1 MTTPKKIIFIAV
13 YILILVKHKYASI
26 FTDKSEVQGN
36 EEVKKKEVCGWPD
49 LKNTGNK
56 LNKKEIQSNQLLVT
70 TSIKQ

>member
-1 MTTPKKIIFIAV
+1 M
-13 YILILVKHKYASI
+13 ILVKHKYASI

-56 LNKKEIQSNQLLVT
+56 LNKKEIQMSTPEFHSRKSKMTGGQQV
-70 TSIKQ
+70 

>member
-1 MTTPKKIIFIAV
+1 M
-13 YILILVKHKYASI
+13 ILVKHKYASI

-56 LNKKEIQSNQLLVT
+56 LNKKEIQMSTLEFYSRKMTGGQQV
-70 TSIKQ
+70 

>member
-1 MTTPKKIIFIAV
+1 M
-13 YILILVKHKYASI
+13 ILVKHKYASI

-56 LNKKEIQSNQLLVT
+56 LNKKEIQMSTPEFYSRKMTGGQQV
-70 TSIKQ
+70 